1 MTRLARFVGR
11 TFVTCVLALAVTPL
25 YVDAAEAQRVTVET
39 RRGRGPNR
47 TVVVQPARPPRTRVV
62 VQPPPRTHVV
72 VQPVGHHNPRGP
84 VVVGPR
90 RIVRQAPARVV
101 VRMPPPARPQVVVR
115 TAPSAHGQIWIDGY
129 WGWNGA
135 AWDWNEG
142 RWELPPQPGAVWI
155 APRVEAQGW
164 VPGYWTLAAGYDA
177 MPAAQQVR
185 AYQVGS
191 YVHEVLSANDPRD
204 AAGSPYHD
212 FVVSMQRGETASFVA
227 SGGPSDRFQ
236 GRRVDV
242 AISVLSNGTPVANGS
257 IPRPGDAQVTFT
269 APQAGFYTLRVSSL
283 GGQMGTGSYVL
294 ESSSGAWNQQVSPY
308 DQFWG
313 AQANVNVQVTP
324 QQPYVQPQQPY
335 VQQPYAQPQPYVPP
349 QQPYPQQQPQQ
360 PTAPD
365 CRSTLLQM
373 GHAASNLMFCD
384 GVEPYCADALLRRGH
399 APTNLMFCQGV
410 NAECAVQLL
419 QRGSAPTELQYC
431 R

>member
-25 YVDAAEAQRVTVET
+25 YVDAAEAQRVTVEAG
-39 RRGRGPNR
+39 RGRGRGPSR
-47 TVVVQPARPPRTRVV
+47 AVVVQPARPPRTRVV

-72 VQPVGHHNPRGP
+72 VQPTGRHNPRGH

-90 RIVRQAPARVV
+90 RIFRQAPARVV

-115 TAPSAHGQIWIDGY
+115 TAPSAHGQLWIDGY

-142 RWELPPQPGAVWI
+142 HWELPPQQGAVWI

-164 VPGYWTLAAGYDA
+164 VPGYWTLAAGYDS

-242 AISVLSNGTPVANGS
+242 AISVLSNGMPVANGS

-294 ESSSGAWNQQVSPY
+294 ESSGGAWNQQVSPY

-324 QQPYVQPQQPY
+324 QQQFPQQQYVPQPQQQFPPQQFVQPQQ
-335 VQQPYAQPQPYVPP
+335 QPII
-349 QQPYPQQQPQQ
+349 
-360 PTAPD
+360 PD

-399 APTNLMFCQGV
+399 APTNLMFCEDV
-410 NAECAVQLL
+410 NPECAVQLL
-419 QRGSAPTELQYC
+419 QRGGAPTELQFC
-431 R
+431 H